1 MSNARQSATLGG
13 SVDYLPMARS
23 VVHLISWGSAA
34 VWEPSYHKG
43 ARPLVV
49 LSEGRD
55 LSLLSGVGDR
65 T

>member
-1 MSNARQSATLGG
+1 MHVSLQRLGG
-13 SVDYLPMARS
+13 SVDYLPMARP
-23 VVHLISWGSAA
+23 VVHLIRRGSAV
-34 VWEPSYHKG
+34 VWEPSYRKG

-55 LSLLSGVGDR
+55 LSLPLGVGDR